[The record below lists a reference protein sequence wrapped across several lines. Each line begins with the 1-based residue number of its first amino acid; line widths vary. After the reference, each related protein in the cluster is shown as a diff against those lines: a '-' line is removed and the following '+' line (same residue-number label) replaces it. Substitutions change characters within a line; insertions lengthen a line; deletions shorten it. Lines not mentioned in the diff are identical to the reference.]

1 MTPIGAIINAH
12 IYSADG
18 VQNDLIGKHKTCK
31 ALDFSSALFL
41 STMVRTRFV
50 PVPESDTEI
59 IEEEI
64 TQHQTKRGISIKTKR
79 TPMTQSLPTKAEK
92 PSDSRSKSK
101 KKAHA
106 PQTENTT
113 EMAEDV
119 IPQIYEP
126 DNDIE
131 YQPDD
136 IPAES
141 QPLANVCQLCTH
153 IISFICSISAADSY
167 GSMA

>member
-1 MTPIGAIINAH
+1 
-12 IYSADG
+12 
-18 VQNDLIGKHKTCK
+18 
-31 ALDFSSALFL
+31 
-41 STMVRTRFV
+41 MVRMHFV

-59 IEEEI
+59 TEEEI
-64 TQHQTKRGISIKTKR
+64 TQHQTKHGISIKTKR
-79 TPMTQSLPTKAEK
+79 TPMTQSLLTKAEK
-92 PSDSRSKSK
+92 PSDLHSKTK

-106 PQTENTT
+106 PQAEKTT
-113 EMAEDV
+113 KMAEDV

-136 IPAES
+136 MPADF

-153 IISFICSISAADSY
+153 IISFICSISATDSY